1 MRRIEENRE
10 ILYVIRAVDV
20 MMSSGVGLEAA
31 MHTIGRGGYGV
42 ISEDFAAVLKRL
54 QSGKSPGLEK
64 ELKKLMTNCET
75 DGYRRLLNTLYNNL
89 TQNTDVIE
97 SLKKLGS
104 RMEEERSEAVKEY
117 IEGLGGLPETMLS
130 VGMLSPILIAVLA
143 LAPQIRTEGPPGDA
157 RVERADS
164 ALARHHGGR
173 LGCDGLDHGLH
184 WAQSAHDGPRIV
196 R

>member
-1 MRRIEENRE
+1 MRRIEESRE
-10 ILYVIRAVDV
+10 ILYVIRAIDV

-42 ISEDFAAVLKRL
+42 ISEDFASVLERL

-75 DGYRRLLNTLYNNL
+75 DGYRRLLNTPYNNL

-130 VGMLSPILIAVLA
+130 VGMLSPILISVLA
-143 LAPQIRTEGPPGDA
+143 LAPQIVPKDLQGMLGLSGLIPLLPVITVGGLGATVLIMAFIGRKAHTTDPG
-157 RVERADS
+157 
-164 ALARHHGGR
+164 L
-173 LGCDGLDHGLH
+173 
-184 WAQSAHDGPRIV
+184 
-196 R
+196 

>member
-1 MRRIEENRE
+1 
-10 ILYVIRAVDV
+10 
-20 MMSSGVGLEAA
+20 
-31 MHTIGRGGYGV
+31 
-42 ISEDFAAVLKRL
+42 
-54 QSGKSPGLEK
+54 
-64 ELKKLMTNCET
+64 MTTCET

-143 LAPQIRTEGPPGDA
+143 LAPQIVPKDLQGMLGLSGLIPLLPVITVGGLGATVLIMAFIGRKAHTTDPG
-157 RVERADS
+157 
-164 ALARHHGGR
+164 L
-173 LGCDGLDHGLH
+173 
-184 WAQSAHDGPRIV
+184 
-196 R
+196 